1 MPIKKDIVYPVF
13 LECCQHADDIF
24 WETIFEDLAYGK
36 PPYGTY
42 ICKDFLCCNYKKKEF
57 TYKIEKKDSLTIYTD
72 IYDLLAKKVGILSQ
86 REKIRKKKAFS
97 DLEENIK
104 ESRKT
109 WNNIRKK
116 NMKELLIELYVSRM
130 KIKHS
135 LNIKQAKYLFSVI
148 MAGLVF
154 KVITNE
160 DIIYTDGAIRHIE
173 GIDFIK
179 KQVVLRRGLYNFEVS
194 FAPTIVIEKKL
205 MAEEWEKYLKNLR
218 KMCEK

>member
-13 LECCQHADDIF
+13 LECCQHADDTF

-42 ICKDFLCCNYKKKEF
+42 ISKDFLCCSYKKKEF
-57 TYKIEKKDSLTIYTD
+57 SYKIEKKESLTIYTEV
-72 IYDLLAKKVGILSQ
+72 YDLLTKKVGILSQ
-86 REKIRKKKAFS
+86 REKVRKRKAFS
-97 DLEENIK
+97 DSEENIK
-104 ESRKT
+104 ESRKN

-135 LNIKQAKYLFSVI
+135 LSIKQAKYLLSVI
-148 MAGLVF
+148 MLGLVF
-154 KVITNE
+154 KVFTND
-160 DIIYTDGAIRHIE
+160 DIDYTDGAIRHIE

-179 KQVVLRRGLYNFEVS
+179 KQVVVTRGLYNFEVS
-194 FAPTIVIEKKL
+194 FAPNIVIEKKL
-205 MAEEWEKYLKNLR
+205 MTEEWDKYLKNLR
-218 KMCEK
+218 KLT

>member
-13 LECCQHADDIF
+13 LQCCQHADDIF

-72 IYDLLAKKVGILSQ
+72 IYDLLTQKVGILSQ
-86 REKIRKKKAFS
+86 REKVRKRKAFT
-97 DLEENIK
+97 DFEENIK
-104 ESRKT
+104 ESRKN

-116 NMKELLIELYVSRM
+116 NIKELLIELYVSRM

-135 LNIKQAKYLFSVI
+135 LSIKQAKYLLSVI
-148 MAGLVF
+148 MIGLVF

-160 DIIYTDGAIRHIE
+160 DIIYTDGSIRHIE

-179 KQVVLRRGLYNFEVS
+179 KQVVVRRGLYNFEVS
-194 FAPTIVIEKKL
+194 FAPNIVIEKKL
-205 MAEEWEKYLKNLR
+205 MAEEWDKYLKNLR
-218 KMCEK
+218 KLLK

>member
-42 ICKDFLCCNYKKKEF
+42 ISKDFLCCSYKKKEF
-57 TYKIEKKDSLTIYTD
+57 SYKIERKDSQSIYTD
-72 IYDLLAKKVGILSQ
+72 VYDLLTKKVGILSQ
-86 REKIRKKKAFS
+86 REKVRKRKAFS
-97 DLEENIK
+97 DLEENIRD
-104 ESRKT
+104 SRKN

-116 NMKELLIELYVSRM
+116 NIKELLIELYVSRM

-135 LNIKQAKYLFSVI
+135 LNIKQAKYLLSII
-148 MAGLVF
+148 MLGMVF
-154 KVITNE
+154 KVITND
-160 DIIYTDGAIRHIE
+160 DIDYADGAIRHIE

-179 KQVVLRRGLYNFEVS
+179 KQVVVTRGLYNFEVS
-194 FAPTIVIEKKL
+194 FTPNIVIEKKQ
-205 MAEEWEKYLKNLR
+205 MTEEWDKYLKNLR
-218 KMCEK
+218 KNMDK

>member
-13 LECCQHADDIF
+13 LQCCQHADDIF

-72 IYDLLAKKVGILSQ
+72 IYDLLTQKVGILSQ
-86 REKIRKKKAFS
+86 REKVRKRKAFT

-104 ESRKT
+104 ESRKN

-116 NMKELLIELYVSRM
+116 NIKELLIELYVSRM

-135 LNIKQAKYLFSVI
+135 LSIKQAKYLLSVI
-148 MAGLVF
+148 MIGLVF

-160 DIIYTDGAIRHIE
+160 DIIYTDGSIRHIE

-179 KQVVLRRGLYNFEVS
+179 KQVVVRRGLYNFEVS
-194 FAPTIVIEKKL
+194 FAPNIVIEKKL
-205 MAEEWEKYLKNLR
+205 MAEEWDKYLKNLR
-218 KMCEK
+218 KLLK